1 MLPEDIERI
10 DIIAGGDHGKGAFV
24 AGARIVVK
32 LADNAKSA
40 KGDDVQSFS
49 FEISVAEIICRK
61 DNAEILEL
69 TIKDE
74 LTKGLDTLA
83 TEPLHFFLDATNKI
97 QCSVGTNNLAPAN
110 GDVCTHNANMYIV
123 GDLAFYGMIL
133 GKESMSGTHCHLC
146 KLPAA
151 EFKNLLV
158 NGEPWAYEEMQ
169 SIAIDYENDV
179 NPNKKPK
186 LGIKSLPWF
195 TSIPLEH
202 FVVPL
207 LHCLIGVGNDIFA
220 KFRDIV
226 SETIEYIGQEE
237 AQTRGARV
245 AMEEKIIGLVAQR
258 VMFDSSVSGK
268 KLDSLKDKERRATK
282 SLKLLGVMAENPV
295 STNSGASP
303 YQNKLDEILDFIENE
318 DYMADDVDGIGEESD
333 NEDAA
338 AVELAPAIPAVE
350 GSADDSAVAEKI
362 QQVKTIVKECKLEMV
377 PIQKERNKIT
387 ALLARARSHLKTL
400 KEKIKSFKS
409 DRKRSGDGIETKIF
423 NVLKSAYG
431 VKIQAYHGGSL
442 TGKDIQKVMQS
453 SGEIFSI
460 FASILKENKKDDCKL
475 TNAEI
480 EELCSQFGSA
490 CVLWDG
496 AFSYASTIDPDEEDI
511 AWYRRY
517 VTAAVHSH
525 VAISCNVTPKV
536 HLMWKH
542 VAVNMRNI
550 PGGLGK
556 KREDWVEHLHQITS
570 VKRKQFGSCIDK
582 SSRATAMENLLQQ
595 ETDPRVVAFEDEC
608 IRQTSKG
615 ARKGHLKVED
625 ERRKKRM
632 EMRKAAL
639 DRWEGNALMAGVLAP
654 APTDGGGDGGDGA
667 EMAA

>member
-1 MLPEDIERI
+1 VLPEDIERI

-158 NGEPWAYEEMQ
+158 NGEPWA
-169 SIAIDYENDV
+169 
-179 NPNKKPK
+179 
-186 LGIKSLPWF
+186 WF

-268 KLDSLKDKERRATK
+268 KLDSLIR
-282 SLKLLGVMAENPV
+282 
-295 STNSGASP
+295 TNSTRSWTSSR
-303 YQNKLDEILDFIENE
+303 
-318 DYMADDVDGIGEESD
+318 M
-333 NEDAA
+333 
-338 AVELAPAIPAVE
+338 
-350 GSADDSAVAEKI
+350 
-362 QQVKTIVKECKLEMV
+362 KTTWLMMW
-377 PIQKERNKIT
+377 T
-387 ALLARARSHLKTL
+387 AL
-400 KEKIKSFKS
+400 E
-409 DRKRSGDGIETKIF
+409 RKVIMK
-423 NVLKSAYG
+423 
-431 VKIQAYHGGSL
+431 
-442 TGKDIQKVMQS
+442 M
-453 SGEIFSI
+453 
-460 FASILKENKKDDCKL
+460 
-475 TNAEI
+475 
-480 EELCSQFGSA
+480 
-490 CVLWDG
+490 
-496 AFSYASTIDPDEEDI
+496 
-511 AWYRRY
+511 
-517 VTAAVHSH
+517 
-525 VAISCNVTPKV
+525 
-536 HLMWKH
+536 
-542 VAVNMRNI
+542 
-550 PGGLGK
+550 
-556 KREDWVEHLHQITS
+556 
-570 VKRKQFGSCIDK
+570 
-582 SSRATAMENLLQQ
+582 LL
-595 ETDPRVVAFEDEC
+595 
-608 IRQTSKG
+608 
-615 ARKGHLKVED
+615 
-625 ERRKKRM
+625 
-632 EMRKAAL
+632 
-639 DRWEGNALMAGVLAP
+639 RWS
-654 APTDGGGDGGDGA
+654 
-667 EMAA
+667 